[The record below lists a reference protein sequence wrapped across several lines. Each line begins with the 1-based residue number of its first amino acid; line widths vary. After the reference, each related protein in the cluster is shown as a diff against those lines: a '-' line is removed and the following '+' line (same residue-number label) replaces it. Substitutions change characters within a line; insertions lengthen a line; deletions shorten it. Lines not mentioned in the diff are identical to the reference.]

1 MLRLLCVFLLTLA
14 AAFGQKCTL
23 TPSGGD
29 DAPQFLAAAAA
40 CDTVVIPVGKQLNIA
55 TRMNMTGLTNTHI
68 NLEGTIRF
76 EPNISYWTGN
86 AFYFDF
92 QDSITFWLLGGKNIT
107 LSGGGTLDGAGQ
119 AWYDAF
125 ASNSS
130 LRRPI
135 ILTIYQA
142 TNALVEDIQMVNG
155 PMWFNLVYE
164 SNDVTYSNINITAVS
179 TSKNKIANTDGWDIY
194 RSDTVVIQ
202 NSSVLN
208 GDDCVS
214 FKPNTTNVLVSN
226 LNCNGSHGI
235 SVGSLG
241 QYSGIFDI
249 VENITATGISMSNA
263 QNGARIKAWA
273 GSGVGSGIVKNITF
287 TNFEVSK
294 VDNPIVIDQCY
305 MTSSSECSK
314 FPSNTFIKDVWF
326 NDVFGTSSGATVA
339 SLKCSPDGRC
349 TNVNVND
356 LNLKAGKGTAT
367 YKCQNVVLN
376 GDAVNLFPNCTAT

>member
-1 MLRLLCVFLLTLA
+1 MLRLLCVLLILA

-40 CDTVVIPVGKQLNIA
+40 CDTVVIPIGKQLNIA

-68 NLEGTIRF
+68 NLEGTIWF
-76 EPNISYWTGN
+76 EPDISYWTGN
-86 AFYFDF
+86 AFFFDF
-92 QDSITFWLLGGKNIT
+92 QDSITFWLLGGENIV

-130 LRRPI
+130 LQRPI

-142 TNALVEDIQMVNG
+142 TNVLVEDIQMING

-194 RSDTVVIQ
+194 RSDTVVIRD
-202 NSSVLN
+202 SSILN

-226 LNCNGSHGI
+226 LSCNGSQWVTSAMRARLETDGILCSGI

-249 VENITATGISMSNA
+249 VENITATDISMSNA

-294 VDNPIVIDQCY
+294 
-305 MTSSSECSK
+305 MTEYQRL
-314 FPSNTFIKDVWF
+314 IK
-326 NDVFGTSSGATVA
+326 TTVLYDK
-339 SLKCSPDGRC
+339 LKRM
-349 TNVNVND
+349 
-356 LNLKAGKGTAT
+356 L
-367 YKCQNVVLN
+367 
-376 GDAVNLFPNCTAT
+376 

>member
-1 MLRLLCVFLLTLA
+1 MLRLLCVLLILA

-40 CDTVVIPVGKQLNIA
+40 CDAVVIPIGKQLNIA

-76 EPNISYWTGN
+76 EPDISYWTGN
-86 AFYFDF
+86 AFFFDF
-92 QDSITFWLLGGKNIT
+92 QDSITFWLLGGENIV

-130 LRRPI
+130 LQRPI

-142 TNALVEDIQMVNG
+142 TNVLVEDIQMING

-194 RSDTVVIQ
+194 RSDTVVLRD
-202 NSSVLN
+202 SSILN

-226 LNCNGSHGI
+226 LSCNGSHGI

-249 VENITATGISMSNA
+249 VENITATDIFMSNA

-314 FPSNTFIKDVWF
+314 FPSNTIIEDVWF

-339 SLKCSPDGRC
+339 SLECSPDGRC
-349 TNVNVND
+349 GDINVND

-367 YKCQNVVLN
+367 YECQNVVLSGN
-376 GDAVNLFPNCTAT
+376 AVDLFPDCTET

>member
-1 MLRLLCVFLLTLA
+1 MLRLLCVLLILA

-40 CDTVVIPVGKQLNIA
+40 CDTVVIPSGKQLNIA

-76 EPNISYWTGN
+76 EPDISYWTG
-86 AFYFDF
+86 
-92 QDSITFWLLGGKNIT
+92 DSITFWLLGGENIV

-130 LRRPI
+130 LQRPI

-142 TNALVEDIQMVNG
+142 KNALVEDIQMING
-155 PMWFNLVYE
+155 PMWFNFVYE
-164 SNDVTYSNINITAVS
+164 SNEVTYSNINITAVS

-194 RSDTVVIQ
+194 RSDTVVIRD
-202 NSSVLN
+202 SSILN

-214 FKPNTTNVLVSN
+214 FKPRTYLCRTHKS
-226 LNCNGSHGI
+226 
-235 SVGSLG
+235 
-241 QYSGIFDI
+241 
-249 VENITATGISMSNA
+249 
-263 QNGARIKAWA
+263 GARIKAWA

-287 TNFEVSK
+287 INFEVSK

-305 MTSSSECSK
+305 MTNSSECSK
-314 FPSNTFIKDVWF
+314 FPSNTIIEDIWF

-339 SLKCSPDGRC
+339 SLECSPDGRC
-349 TNVNVND
+349 SDINVND

-367 YKCQNVVLN
+367 YTCQNVVLSGN
-376 GDAVNLFPNCTAT
+376 AVDLFPDCTET